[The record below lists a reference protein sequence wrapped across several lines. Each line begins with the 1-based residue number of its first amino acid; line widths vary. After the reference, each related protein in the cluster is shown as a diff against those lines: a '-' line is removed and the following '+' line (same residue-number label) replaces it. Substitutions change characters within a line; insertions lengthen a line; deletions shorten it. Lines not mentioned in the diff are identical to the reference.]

1 MKAITVNYRKREP
14 KTFYYDI
21 LNDIVVNV
29 KYRDSRGMCKG
40 TSNGELFEMA
50 WYDHGN
56 EEYLDDWTNDDNGP
70 SPINYSAH
78 VREALVRFFQ

>member
-29 KYRDSRGMCKG
+29 KYRDSQGMCKG